1 MTSALLKLPQG
12 MPRQAKQRRVEQI
25 LTELELQAVKHSRIG
40 QDIDGASSGISG
52 GERRR
57 VSVGIGLVTD
67 AAVLFLDE
75 PTTGLD
81 SDSAATLVHLLSHLA
96 VAKRRTVVCTIH
108 QPSSDICEMF
118 DDLLLLA
125 AGRVLYCGRWRGVD
139 AYLGNCG
146 MPRPAHRSTA
156 EHILTVSKDLE
167 AVVALAE
174 RADSSSSSSTSAM
187 ATSAGGV
194 VARGNSIR
202 QSAGGHSPSAA
213 GAGVTASLTLLHGP
227 GSMKIGAPP
236 SRQQSLAGANN
247 GNCSLRDI
255 TVAGEAPGGGDGAL
269 PPLAATS
276 RAYQVLVLSERFFKS
291 WARTPAL
298 LGEFLFF
305 ELFFGG
311 GFSFFFFF
319 FFARAEVGRRKKT
332 LHSHLFISPPPHQPH
347 PEQQHTGVQLAQYL
361 FFGVLLGATYFR
373 LCAAD
378 ATNASASAG
387 VFDRVASLWF
397 VVLCSILQPSANACT
412 IMYSQK
418 ALLRREAGG
427 GLYKVSAFFVA
438 KSITSF
444 PFQLLFAAVFN
455 TIIYFAVRKKKRER
469 REKRNGKKTS
479 LR

>member
-1 MTSALLKLPQG
+1 MSEREDFFVLSDLSFFLLRVFFSSLFLPSISHSPSLLPLLPTVSSTKTKKRNTGKEIDAADFRRKSSVVWQSDVLLPCATVSEALMTSALLKLPQA

-139 AYLGNCG
+139 AYLGGCG

-174 RADSSSSSSTSAM
+174 RADGGCSSSSRAT
-187 ATSAGGV
+187 ATSGAV
-194 VARGNSIR
+194 VARGGSIR
-202 QSAGGHSPSAA
+202 QHGGGNGGHSPSSGGAN
-213 GAGVTASLTLLHGP
+213 GAGVTASLTLHGP
-227 GSMKIGAPP
+227 GSMKLGAPP
-236 SRQQSLAGANN
+236 SRTQSLAGAANGNN
-247 GNCSLRDI
+247 NCSLRDI
-255 TVAGEAPGGGDGAL
+255 TTAAGEAPGGGDGAL

-298 LGEFLFF
+298 LGE
-305 ELFFGG
+305 
-311 GFSFFFFF
+311 
-319 FFARAEVGRRKKT
+319 
-332 LHSHLFISPPPHQPH
+332 
-347 PEQQHTGVQLAQYL
+347 
-361 FFGVLLGATYFR
+361 
-373 LCAAD
+373 
-378 ATNASASAG
+378 
-387 VFDRVASLWF
+387 
-397 VVLCSILQPSANACT
+397 
-412 IMYSQK
+412 
-418 ALLRREAGG
+418 
-427 GLYKVSAFFVA
+427 
-438 KSITSF
+438 
-444 PFQLLFAAVFN
+444 
-455 TIIYFAVRKKKRER
+455 
-469 REKRNGKKTS
+469 
-479 LR
+479 

>member
-1 MTSALLKLPQG
+1 MIFFSSFFFFFFFFFFFGFLFSLLLFPLFLSLTSNSALSTPKNKHKKPPGKEIDPADFRRKSSVVWQSDVLLPCATVSEALMTSALLKLPQA
-12 MPRQAKQRRVEQI
+12 MPRRDKQRRVEQI

-139 AYLGNCG
+139 AYLGGCG

-174 RADSSSSSSTSAM
+174 RADAAGGCSSSGARIGGNGGNGNG
-187 ATSAGGV
+187 GGV
-194 VARGNSIR
+194 VSRGGSIR
-202 QSAGGHSPSAA
+202 QHGAGGHSPSGNGA
-213 GAGVTASLTLLHGP
+213 AGVTASLTLHGP
-227 GSMKIGAPP
+227 GSMKLGAPP
-236 SRQQSLAGANN
+236 SRQQSLAANN
-247 GNCSLRDI
+247 NHCSRRDM
-255 TVAGEAPGGGDGAL
+255 TAAGGDAPGGGGDGAL

-298 LGEFLFF
+298 LGE
-305 ELFFGG
+305 
-311 GFSFFFFF
+311 
-319 FFARAEVGRRKKT
+319 
-332 LHSHLFISPPPHQPH
+332 
-347 PEQQHTGVQLAQYL
+347 
-361 FFGVLLGATYFR
+361 
-373 LCAAD
+373 
-378 ATNASASAG
+378 
-387 VFDRVASLWF
+387 
-397 VVLCSILQPSANACT
+397 
-412 IMYSQK
+412 
-418 ALLRREAGG
+418 
-427 GLYKVSAFFVA
+427 
-438 KSITSF
+438 
-444 PFQLLFAAVFN
+444 
-455 TIIYFAVRKKKRER
+455 
-469 REKRNGKKTS
+469 
-479 LR
+479 

>member
-1 MTSALLKLPQG
+1 MTSALLKLPQA

-174 RADSSSSSSTSAM
+174 RADSSGCASA
-187 ATSAGGV
+187 SGV
-194 VARGNSIR
+194 IARGASNANAAVARGGSVR
-202 QSAGGHSPSAA
+202 MMQSSGGHSPSSSGAAA
-213 GAGVTASLTLLHGP
+213 GAGVTASLTLHGP
-227 GSMKIGAPP
+227 GSMKLGAPP
-236 SRQQSLAGANN
+236 SRQQSLAANAA
-247 GNCSLRDI
+247 GNCSMRDM
-255 TVAGEAPGGGDGAL
+255 TAAGEGGAPGGDGAL

-276 RAYQVLVLSERFFKS
+276 RAYQVLVLSQRFFKS

-298 LGEFLFF
+298 LGEF
-305 ELFFGG
+305 
-311 GFSFFFFF
+311 
-319 FFARAEVGRRKKT
+319 
-332 LHSHLFISPPPHQPH
+332 
-347 PEQQHTGVQLAQYL
+347 
-361 FFGVLLGATYFR
+361 
-373 LCAAD
+373 
-378 ATNASASAG
+378 
-387 VFDRVASLWF
+387 
-397 VVLCSILQPSANACT
+397 
-412 IMYSQK
+412 
-418 ALLRREAGG
+418 
-427 GLYKVSAFFVA
+427 
-438 KSITSF
+438 
-444 PFQLLFAAVFN
+444 
-455 TIIYFAVRKKKRER
+455 
-469 REKRNGKKTS
+469 
-479 LR
+479 

>member
-311 GFSFFFFF
+311 GVLFLLLLLLRARRGWKKKKNSPFSPFHFSSTPPTPP
-319 FFARAEVGRRKKT
+319 RTTTHRRPT
-332 LHSHLFISPPPHQPH
+332 RSVP
-347 PEQQHTGVQLAQYL
+347 
-361 FFGVLLGATYFR
+361 
-373 LCAAD
+373 
-378 ATNASASAG
+378 
-387 VFDRVASLWF
+387 
-397 VVLCSILQPSANACT
+397 
-412 IMYSQK
+412 
-418 ALLRREAGG
+418 LLRRAPRSDLLPPLRRRRHQRQRLGG
-427 GLYKVSAFFVA
+427 RLRPCREPVVCR
-438 KSITSF
+438 
-444 PFQLLFAAVFN
+444 PLLDPAAVGQRLHHHVLAEGAAAEGSRRGALQGFG
-455 TIIYFAVRKKKRER
+455 FFRGEVDHELPVPAAVCRRFQHDHLLCGKKEKEREEKKGTEKKRV
-469 REKRNGKKTS
+469 
-479 LR
+479 